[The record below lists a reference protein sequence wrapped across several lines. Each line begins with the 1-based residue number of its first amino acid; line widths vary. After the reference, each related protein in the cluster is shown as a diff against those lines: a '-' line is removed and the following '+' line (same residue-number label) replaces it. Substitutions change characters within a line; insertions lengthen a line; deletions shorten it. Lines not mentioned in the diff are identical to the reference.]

1 MFNHDVKIA
10 IKRARLFSYEVAA
23 ALGISE
29 TSFSRKIARSELPDA
44 EKRKIFEIINRL
56 SNERSNHSA
65 KENV

>member
-1 MFNHDVKIA
+1 MFNHDIKIA

-44 EKRKIFEIINRL
+44 EKQNIFEIINRL
-56 SNERSNHSA
+56 SRERNDSIA
-65 KENV
+65 EKDA

>member
-29 TSFSRKIARSELPDA
+29 TSFSRKVARSELPDA
-44 EKRKIFEIINRL
+44 EKQKIFEIIDRL
-56 SNERSNHSA
+56 SKERSDFIVEANT
-65 KENV
+65 